1 MFEEENNNNAYI
13 DILNLEI
20 NFKTDREGSLYI
32 SAGYCDIDLPGKD
45 RVTLANDVMII
56 KMNKD
61 EKIQIRNVVDL
72 SYLKFKGDKN

>member
-32 SAGYCDIDLPGKD
+32 SAGYWI
-45 RVTLANDVMII
+45 
-56 KMNKD
+56 
-61 EKIQIRNVVDL
+61 
-72 SYLKFKGDKN
+72 